1 MILPPISSNC
11 HHHTITNLILLL
23 TSFHRV
29 TKNSL
34 NLSSEWIIA
43 RNKFSLRL
51 CPKLHG
57 NSERFSL
64 DCTCKRMLIWQ
75 TRWMRRSYQGVGQ
88 IKWYCVTHIVWVIL
102 YILYMWI
109 MSHHFDHG
117 ARITIKKMMRNV
129 CHLASSCRFIK
140 KQCMLVI
147 NNFLMLVT
155 NSFFTY
161 NSVYE
166 S

>member
-1 MILPPISSNC
+1 MRFKQKIGILYAAYRRYDIAYIQCWWKIMVMILPPISSNC

-34 NLSSEWIIA
+34 NLSSEWIIT

-75 TRWMRRSYQGVGQ
+75 TRWMCCSYQGVGQ
-88 IKWYCVTHIVWVIL
+88 IKWYCVTHIVWVI
-102 YILYMWI
+102 
-109 MSHHFDHG
+109 HVNH
-117 ARITIKKMMRNV
+117 V
-129 CHLASSCRFIK
+129 ASFWPWR
-140 KQCMLVI
+140 
-147 NNFLMLVT
+147 
-155 NSFFTY
+155 
-161 NSVYE
+161 
-166 S
+166 